1 MPPGRVP
8 GAQDLAS
15 PTGSSDRRVGVASG
29 PLALS
34 PSVRSA
40 IRLFPFNALQSPRT
54 GRSVRGASGRSDA
67 RVENTAWVMAAGMNL
82 PRSDGFFVPEGDLF
96 AATELTRG
104 PWDGSSQHAGP
115 PAALIGRAVER
126 CSGIG
131 DRPEDRH
138 VGRITYEIL
147 GPIPITPLRVEAAV
161 TRGGRRVDM
170 VEATLAPADAEPVV
184 RARAWRLL
192 RRELELPAGVASDEE
207 GSPANAAGRPS
218 GEPGAPRP
226 PQEIEPTDVFFPTG
240 HEVGYQTAMDG
251 RFDRGSFTAIGP
263 AVAWMRP
270 LHPLVAGEAWTP
282 LQRVLVAAD
291 SGNGISSTLDFDRY
305 RFINVDL
312 SVHLSRMP
320 VGEWVCL
327 DAVTAPERH
336 GAGISDTMLR
346 DELGPIGRAA
356 QTLIIDER

>member
-1 MPPGRVP
+1 M
-8 GAQDLAS
+8 
-15 PTGSSDRRVGVASG
+15 
-29 PLALS
+29 
-34 PSVRSA
+34 
-40 IRLFPFNALQSPRT
+40 FPFDALQSPRT
-54 GRSVRGASGRSDA
+54 GRAVRVASGRKDA
-67 RVENTAWVMAAGMNL
+67 RVENTAWVTPAAIKF
-82 PRSDGFFVPEGDLF
+82 PRPGGFFVPDDELF

-126 CSGIG
+126 CVGIG
-131 DRPEDRH
+131 ERPEDRH

-147 GPIPITPLRVEAAV
+147 APIPIAPLRVEAEV

-170 VEATLAPADAEPVV
+170 VEATLAPAEGDPVV

-192 RRELELPAGVASDEE
+192 RREIELPPGLASDEP

-218 GEPGAPRP
+218 GEPDAPRP
-226 PQEIEPTDVFFPTG
+226 PREIEPTDAFFTTG
-240 HEVGYQTAMDG
+240 HEVGFHTAMEG

-270 LHPLVAGEAWTP
+270 LHPLVVGEAWTP
-282 LQRVLVAAD
+282 LQRALVAAD
-291 SGNGISSTLDFDRY
+291 SGNGISATLDFDRY

-312 SVHLSRMP
+312 SVHLSRLP

-346 DELGPIGRAA
+346 DERGPIGRAA